1 MTHLTGRVLTVTAQ
15 PVRNAFVEIWQVDS
29 TASTCT
35 RGAGSRVGTMRT
47 FRATGAFSPTRRVNT
62 TSAPSSRSLHA
73 QGAFRTAHIH
83 MAISRNGKRVFTSQ
97 LLVKGLP
104 ENAKDGIVTRL
115 SADTLATL

>member
-1 MTHLTGRVLTVTAQ
+1 
-15 PVRNAFVEIWQVDS
+15 
-29 TASTCT
+29 
-35 RGAGSRVGTMRT
+35 
-47 FRATGAFSPTRRVNT
+47 
-62 TSAPSSRSLHA
+62 
-73 QGAFRTAHIH
+73 